1 MDFKSLSAREEAI
14 AKEIVDSAYKVHQKL
29 APGLLEKVYE
39 VCFCYELA
47 KHGLKYQR
55 QVNIPIVYNV
65 PLIKKGIR
73 RLFYY
78 LCVLEPWW
86 QCLKRY

>member
-29 APGLLEKVYE
+29 GPGLLEKVYQ
-39 VCFCYELA
+39 VCFCYELS

-55 QVNIPIVYNV
+55 QVNIPIVYDELV
-65 PLIKKGIR
+65 FDEGPR
-73 RLFYY
+73 VD
-78 LCVLEPWW
+78 VLV
-86 QCLKRY
+86 